1 MYNTEQGI
9 IKYLEKLLHSYS
21 QTAGEAQQTILQCWW
36 CGHVSL
42 KLNFIL

>member
-21 QTAGEAQQTILQCWW
+21 QTAGEAQQT
-36 CGHVSL
+36 VSVVWTCEP
-42 KLNFIL
+42 